1 MARWRLTAGHYINVP
16 GTEWEH
22 KETSR
27 ETGRQVRKVY
37 QVPRHLD
44 PKAPEDWN
52 DWPMG
57 RMEDGVIIVCHE
69 GKGLPRDIVFTGP
82 PTQDMEP
89 LDEEATILSSR
100 LPKKKDG
107 FEHMTMSEGVLEDL
121 MRQIGQAV
129 AAGRPEPVSTSG
141 VDQQQFNELK
151 AMVAQL
157 AEQNAALQAQLADK
171 ARR

>member
-1 MARWRLTAGHYINVP
+1 MARWKLMAGHYINVP

-37 QVPRHLD
+37 AVPRHLD

-52 DWPMG
+52 NWPMG
-57 RMEDGVIIVCHE
+57 RHDDGEIIVCHV
-69 GKGLPRDIVFTGP
+69 GKGQPRDIEFTGP

-89 LDEEATILSSR
+89 LDDEARAISAR
-100 LPKKKDG
+100 IPKKKDG

-121 MRQIGQAV
+121 MRQLSQAIAGAPQQAV
-129 AAGRPEPVSTSG
+129 SVSS
-141 VDQQQFNELK
+141 VDQKQFDELK
-151 AMVAQL
+151 AMVTRL
-157 AEQNAALQAQLADK
+157 AEQNAALQAQLAE
-171 ARR
+171 